1 MKIHCSHFRS
11 LNLIYEEVQPK
22 ITLEDCPPGGL
33 SLWRTVPL
41 EDRLPGGLS
50 LEGCPPGELSLEGC
64 PGGGPAARRIVPWRP
79 WRTVLVEGCP
89 AGGLPCWRTVL
100 VEDRPGGGP
109 SWWRTV
115 LVEECPGGGLS
126 WWRDVLLEDW
136 LAGGLSPGALT
147 ANLLEPLHICSP
159 TWCSLVG

>member
-79 WRTVLVEGCP
+79 WRTVLVEDCP
-89 AGGLPCWRTVL
+89 AGGLSCWRAAL
-100 VEDRPGGGP
+100 LEDCPAGGL

-115 LVEECPGGGLS
+115 LVEDCP
-126 WWRDVLLEDW
+126 
-136 LAGGLSPGALT
+136 AGGPAGWRT
-147 ANLLEPLHICSP
+147 ASWSTARQPVKSSVGIITRQSHISQV
-159 TWCSLVG
+159 SANADSVSD